1 MCSDGA
7 CLRRASTSLSFLF
20 WPPLPSPLRRT
31 QGTDFDRTGSLMTG
45 TLARL
50 DGLVRNAGGS
60 SHMCRLVLFVVAL
73 FLALWFLVGRTRT

>member
-1 MCSDGA
+1 
-7 CLRRASTSLSFLF
+7 
-20 WPPLPSPLRRT
+20 
-31 QGTDFDRTGSLMTG
+31 MTG